1 MVWIAACSTYPSYS
15 FKPNRSQMRAFGGI
29 KSVRMKIN
37 LIWICKQALVA
48 YLHYFKN
55 KEFCVEN
62 EFTKFKYLPLFYL
75 LNSFALAIS

>member
-15 FKPNRSQMRAFGGI
+15 FKPNQSQMRVFSGI
-29 KSVRMKIN
+29 KSVRMEIN

-48 YLHYFKN
+48 YLHYFKS

-75 LNSFALAIS
+75 LNSFVLAIS